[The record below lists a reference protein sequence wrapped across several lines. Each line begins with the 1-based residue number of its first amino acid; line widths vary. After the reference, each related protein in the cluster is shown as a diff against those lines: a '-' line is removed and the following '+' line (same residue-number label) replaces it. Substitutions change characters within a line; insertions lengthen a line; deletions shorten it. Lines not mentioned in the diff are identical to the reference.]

1 VPAAEDQQV
10 IETLAP
16 GCPHEPF
23 GKMSSLGGSERAGG
37 YSLPDL
43 VEGGA
48 ELGVAITE
56 QEPGTQLSVLQLP
69 GQVPRLLDDPGPAR
83 PVGAAGEVDAT
94 AADLDP
100 EQHVELGQPDGIHT
114 TKKSTARI

>member
-1 VPAAEDQQV
+1 MNSKGRPVGQSDDLH
-10 IETLAP
+10 TLAL
-16 GCPHEPF
+16 E
-23 GKMSSLGGSERAGG
+23 
-37 YSLPDL
+37 DL

-69 GQVPRLLDDPGPAR
+69 GQVLRLLDDSGPAR
-83 PVGAAGEVDAT
+83 AVGAAGEVDAT

-100 EQHVELGQPDGIHT
+100 EQNVELGQPDGIHHEEVNRQDLIWT
-114 TKKSTARI
+114 IHIFERHTSP